1 MLIKNVLNSIAVLSI
16 FSFLFVLTAPVTVSG
31 NSGHKT
37 VNTEQS
43 EILEKIRQRHRSTHS
58 IKATVYQ
65 EKNLRALNKPVHV
78 KGTVILKKPGMLR
91 WEAFT
96 PEKSIMVIN
105 RKTLTKYYPDA
116 REAEIQSLSDNFIAR
131 NTMTFFSSVMWGAL
145 EKMDKRFEVDIS
157 GEEGKLT
164 VTLIPLSKM
173 VSKYLSSILIF
184 YNAENGMPQGFE
196 ISTPAGDRTVTRLE
210 NVEMDPV
217 ISDDTFRLKL
227 PPNVVV
233 NDFTEEPD
241 FN

>member
-1 MLIKNVLNSIAVLSI
+1 MLIKNDLNSIAVHLSL
-16 FSFLFVLTAPVTVSG
+16 SFLLVLITAAAVSG
-31 NSGHKT
+31 SSSHRTASIEK
-37 VNTEQS
+37 S
-43 EILEKIRQRHRSTHS
+43 EIPENIRNSHRNTHS

-78 KGTVILKKPGMLR
+78 KGTVILEKPGMLR

-145 EKMDKRFEVDIS
+145 EKMDKRFRVDIS
-157 GEEGKLT
+157 GEEGTLT
-164 VTLIPLSKM
+164 VTLTPLSKM
-173 VSKYLSSILIF
+173 VSKYLSSIIII
-184 YNAENGMPQGFE
+184 YDEKNGMPQGFE
-196 ISTPAGDRTVTRLE
+196 VRTPAGDKTVTRLE
-210 NVEMDPV
+210 DVEMDPV
-217 ISDDTFRLKL
+217 ISDDTFMLKL